1 MGARLVENGYTDTLD
16 GVIVALC
23 RDYCYRRDKGVGQ
36 GYSRR
41 TRMEYE
47 YIDSI
52 LLRAAGEITGESD
65 AEKILAEIGE
75 RVGYAYSAIEGV
87 SESTYKIMKKE
98 VKLNI
103 AKKLHMLD

>member
-1 MGARLVENGYTDTLD
+1 MGIRYIENGYSDSLD

-23 RDYCYRRDKGVGQ
+23 KDYCRRREAGKSVS
-36 GYSRR
+36 YSRR

-47 YIDSI
+47 YINSI
-52 LLRAAGEITGESD
+52 LIRAA
-65 AEKILAEIGE
+65 AEIVGE
-75 RVGYAYSAIEGV
+75 GNADVILSEIGDKVGYAYSAIEEV